1 MVSNH
6 NPGAIK
12 LEDMPSTSGKLP
24 PPMKVGLSP
33 EALRIAIVY
42 SRNPLPMR
50 RADQMTVAHLIAFLE
65 ARGHSLDLYNVAT
78 GGDPDEIERNWLL
91 DRCASVAT
99 FSYGLVDACRAA
111 LLSLT
116 GLPLQVG
123 LFSNNAQRLS
133 LLSAVDAGRY
143 DIIYTYYFRSAE
155 ISKEIAMTKSNN
167 RPATFLAMQLSQTL
181 NTRRIS
187 KNAPNIATRLFYS
200 FESKLVERYEA
211 KIWRF
216 FDRVVLIGKND
227 AEVINETS
235 RRLGGSPLNNVV
247 FCAHGVDTDR
257 FRPRGDLA
265 EVPGKIVF
273 SGVMRTPT
281 NVQAVQWFVKNVW
294 PLIRAEVPE
303 STFDIVG
310 REPSAEVLALSA
322 APGVTV
328 VGTVP
333 DTSVPIATA
342 SVCINS
348 MQAGGGMQN
357 KLIEYLGSAKA
368 VVATSVANEG
378 IGAESGK
385 HLLIADTPEDFARE
399 VIGLLHDA
407 ERRRTLG
414 HAARQFILD
423 EWTWEAHFL
432 KLERA
437 FYEAIEER
445 RMADLNRLPL

>member
-6 NPGAIK
+6 NHGTIK
-12 LEDMPSTSGKLP
+12 VADMSSLNGKLP
-24 PPMKVGLSP
+24 PPMKVGASP

-42 SRNPLPMR
+42 SRHPLPMR
-50 RADQMTVAHLIAFLE
+50 RADQMTVAHLIAFLK

-78 GGDPDEIERNWLL
+78 GGNPDEIERNWLL
-91 DRCASVAT
+91 DRCASIAT
-99 FSYGLVDACRAA
+99 FSYGLIDACRAA
-111 LLSLT
+111 LLSLS

-123 LFSNNAQRLS
+123 LFSNGAQRRS
-133 LLSAVDAGRY
+133 LLSAVDAGQY
-143 DIIYTYYFRSAE
+143 DLIYTYYFRSAE
-155 ISKEIAMTKSNN
+155 ISKEIAQASKAN
-167 RPATFLAMQLSQTL
+167 RPVTFLAMQLSQTL
-181 NTRRIS
+181 NTRRIA

-216 FDRVVLIGKND
+216 FDRVVLIGKSD
-227 AEVINETS
+227 AEVINETN
-235 RRLGGSPLNNVV
+235 RRLGGSELNNIV

-257 FRPRGDLA
+257 FRPRRDLA
-265 EVPGKIVF
+265 EVPGKLVF

-281 NVQAVQWFVKNVW
+281 NVQAVQWFVKKVW
-294 PLIRAEVPE
+294 PLIRAQVPE
-303 STFDIVG
+303 ATFDIVG
-310 REPSAEVLALSA
+310 REPSPEVLALSTV
-322 APGVTV
+322 PGVTV

-342 SVCINS
+342 CVCINS

-378 IGAESGK
+378 IGARSGE
-385 HLLIADTPEDFARE
+385 HLLIADTPEDFASE
-399 VIGLLHDA
+399 VVRLLLDA
-407 ERRRTLG
+407 ETRSKLG

-432 KLERA
+432 KLEKA
-437 FYEAIEER
+437 FYNAINER
-445 RMADLNRLPL
+445 RTAAFNGEAQ